1 MRHLLHIGLFALAL
15 TAVSQASA
23 DDDSDYERGE
33 RVIVVRNQGPPKAR
47 PVRASFEPPPRVYE
61 SRRARHQ
68 LPRAIYDPRR
78 VYEHRARELAA
89 ARENLHDQ
97 ERDLEQIVRIAN
109 RWDQANANNNP
120 YALRKIERR
129 LDDWMER
136 EIIESRHDPRDRSYV
151 DRLRKLR
158 RELAANEGWY
168 GHGRGHARGYGH
180 GHARGYGRGWRRNQA
195 YKASILNELVQ
206 LSERQVYR
214 AQARVRH
221 PVRFSFA
228 YR

>member
-1 MRHLLHIGLFALAL
+1 MRALLHLGLFALAL

-33 RVIVVRNQGPPKAR
+33 RVIVIRNQGQSRAR
-47 PVRASFEPPPRVYE
+47 PARDRFEPAPRVYE
-61 SRRARHQ
+61 SRRGRHQ
-68 LPRAIYDPRR
+68 PPRAIHDPRR

-89 ARENLHDQ
+89 ARENLYDQ

-109 RWDQANANNNP
+109 RWEQASANNNP

-151 DRLRKLR
+151 HRLQKLR

-168 GHGRGHARGYGH
+168 GHGR

-195 YKASILNELVQ
+195 YKASILNELVE

-214 AQARVRH
+214 ARARVRH